1 MTLLGGRDDTPGTR
15 QGVPEST
22 PWLPAG
28 NATMVGLMKYL
39 ESGGFQ
45 NQPLMRLTLGLALL
59 LLAAFWATNL
69 ALYFSHMSLS
79 PASVAG
85 YYRGDEAS
93 FQPARSAESML
104 EVTHMHLPMFAL
116 VLLLLT
122 HLLLFAPFRFGLKV
136 GIVITAFVSALL
148 SEAAGW
154 MTRFWHPGFAYL
166 KVFSFLIFQVT
177 LAWLIGA
184 LSWFLATAQVR
195 RRERQAQRRDSA
207 GGKHLREAPRKESS
221 VGGSS

>member
-1 MTLLGGRDDTPGTR
+1 
-15 QGVPEST
+15 
-22 PWLPAG
+22 
-28 NATMVGLMKYL
+28 MKYL

-59 LLAAFWATNL
+59 LLAGFWVTNL

-79 PASVAG
+79 PASVAA
-85 YYRGDEAS
+85 YYRGDEVN

-122 HLLLFAPFRFGLKV
+122 HLLLFAPFRIGIKV
-136 GIVITAFVSALL
+136 GIVITAFLSALL

-154 MTRFWHPGFAYL
+154 MTRFWSPWFAFL
-166 KVFSFLIFQVT
+166 KVASFLVFQVT

-184 LSWFLATAQVR
+184 LTWFLATAATR
-195 RRERQAQRRDSA
+195 RRERHERR
-207 GGKHLREAPRKESS
+207 REAAEVKHHRDASRKDPS
-221 VGGSS
+221 VGGV